1 MCTDEAAP
9 LPSLVARRA
18 IVLFLAD
25 DGAEHATKSTAFLDH
40 VARHGCSAG
49 VAASSDDDADSEAVV
64 EDAALRS
71 FLGLADAGASP
82 SLKQYHVPHVLLTTK
97 ASISPEVH
105 DGALCEHVALDDLP
119 ARTRAAASEPTRNLT
134 LVYMDRAD
142 YTPALDATLLALVQ
156 EQPTTFFGVLQE
168 TPTLTLPSDR
178 RLEARTL
185 FPLPKQ
191 SWAKV
196 HNTYRTD
203 ALESQRALVYC
214 FYAHDQVRPDTLER
228 FEPSTMLAHGGYGI
242 LQAHAALKEI
252 AFRLGFAP
260 KYGA

>member
-18 IVLFLAD
+18 IVLFLTDA
-25 DGAEHATKSTAFLDH
+25 GAEHETKSTAFLDH

-49 VAASSDDDADSEAVV
+49 VAASSGDDADNEAAV

-71 FLGLADAGASP
+71 FLGLAGAGASP
-82 SLKQYHVPHVLLTTK
+82 SLMQYHVPHVLLTTK
-97 ASISPEVH
+97 ASMASDVR
-105 DGALCEHVALDDLP
+105 DGALYEHVALDDLP
-119 ARTRAAASEPTRNLT
+119 ARTRAAASEPSRNLT

-142 YTPALDATLLALVQ
+142 YTPALDATLLQLVQ

-168 TPTLTLPSDR
+168 TPTLRLPSDR
-178 RLEARTL
+178 RFEARTL

-196 HNTYRTD
+196 HNSYRTD
-203 ALESQRALVYC
+203 AVESQRALAYA
-214 FYAHDQVRPDTLER
+214 FYARDQVRPDTLER
-228 FEPSTMLAHGGYGI
+228 FDPASMLAHGGYGI
-242 LQAHAALKEI
+242 LQAHAALQEI
-252 AFRLGFAP
+252 AFRLGYAP